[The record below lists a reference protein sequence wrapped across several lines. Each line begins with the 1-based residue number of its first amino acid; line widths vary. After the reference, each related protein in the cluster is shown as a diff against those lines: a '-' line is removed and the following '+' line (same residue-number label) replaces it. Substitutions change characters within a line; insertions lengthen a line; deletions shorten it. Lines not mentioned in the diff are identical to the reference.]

1 MFYDLFIIFPG
12 LENVD
17 KTLDEVLRPL
27 KKAILSPDLIEQF
40 KLYFK
45 YLSFVACAGKAPIRQ
60 RMFDETLARLKK
72 AGDVENIQRWSWWTP
87 MELSLLEQIDKM
99 LRVLLVGG
107 NGTGKTT
114 MLDEFATNMAKK
126 QQGEVIFAIQQY
138 YPSSR

>member
-1 MFYDLFIIFPG
+1 M
-12 LENVD
+12 
-17 KTLDEVLRPL
+17 
-27 KKAILSPDLIEQF
+27 
-40 KLYFK
+40 
-45 YLSFVACAGKAPIRQ
+45 ACAGKAPIRQ

-114 MLDEFATNMAKK
+114 MLDEFATKMAKK
-126 QQGEVIFAIQQY
+126 QEGKVIFAIQQY